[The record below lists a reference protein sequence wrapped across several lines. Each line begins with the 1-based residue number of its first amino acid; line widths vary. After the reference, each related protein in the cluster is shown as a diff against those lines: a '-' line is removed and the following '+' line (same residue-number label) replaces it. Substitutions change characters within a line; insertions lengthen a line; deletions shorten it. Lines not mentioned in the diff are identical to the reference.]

1 MNYSSED
8 FRKLRRLW
16 MEKLEDS
23 GFRDIEKRNPSDYAV
38 VQEYDDL
45 RLRKHFRSMDSV
57 DYYYSEAMEFLE
69 FHSFKDETDREIW
82 EGHVQGMTAR
92 ETLTMISRQKPL
104 SRRGILKRLKQLKDV
119 FKEHLKGKA

>member
-1 MNYSSED
+1 MDFTSEE
-8 FRKLRRLW
+8 FRELRKLW
-16 MEKLEDS
+16 MKKLKDS
-23 GFRDIEKRNPSDYAV
+23 GFKDIERHHSEYRL
-38 VQEYDDL
+38 VQEYDDI

-92 ETLTMISRQKPL
+92 ETLRMITRRKPL
-104 SRRGILKRLKQLKDV
+104 SRRGVLKRLKQMKDV
-119 FKEHLKGKA
+119 FKEYLRGKA